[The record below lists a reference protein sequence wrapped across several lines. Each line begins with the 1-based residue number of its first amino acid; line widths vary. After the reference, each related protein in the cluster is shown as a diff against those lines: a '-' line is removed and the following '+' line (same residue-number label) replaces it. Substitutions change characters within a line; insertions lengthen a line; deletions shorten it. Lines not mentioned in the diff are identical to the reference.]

1 MQASRA
7 RQPIIAASVSLLAF
21 GGCLAAFLPPLN
33 HQTLESLPLTV
44 ALGIALAVSLILH
57 FVFVGIAAQRLG
69 RSALWWV
76 ILALV
81 LFPIASIV
89 GLILFEWFSEEQNQ
103 SQGQGAA

>member
-1 MQASRA
+1 MQVSRA
-7 RQPIIAASVSLLAF
+7 RQPIVAASVSLLAF
-21 GGCLAAFLPPLN
+21 GGCVAAFLPPLN
-33 HQTLESLPLTV
+33 QQTLESLPLTV

-69 RSALWWV
+69 RSVLGWV
-76 ILALV
+76 ILAL
-81 LFPIASIV
+81 LFFPIASIV

>member
-7 RQPIIAASVSLLAF
+7 RQPIVAASVSLLAF
-21 GGCLAAFLPPLN
+21 GGCIAAFFPPLN
-33 HQTLESLPLTV
+33 QQTLESLPLTV
-44 ALGIALAVSLILH
+44 ALGISLTVSFILH
-57 FVFVGIAAQRLG
+57 LVFVGIAAQRLG
-69 RSALWWV
+69 RSALGWV

-89 GLILFEWFSEEQNQ
+89 GLILIEWFSEEQKQ

>member
-1 MQASRA
+1 MQVSRA
-7 RQPIIAASVSLLAF
+7 RQPIVAASVSLLAF
-21 GGCLAAFLPPLN
+21 GGCAAAFLPPLN
-33 HQTLESLPLTV
+33 QQTLESLPLTV

-69 RSALWWV
+69 RSALGWV

-89 GLILFEWFSEEQNQ
+89 GLILFEWFSEEQSQ